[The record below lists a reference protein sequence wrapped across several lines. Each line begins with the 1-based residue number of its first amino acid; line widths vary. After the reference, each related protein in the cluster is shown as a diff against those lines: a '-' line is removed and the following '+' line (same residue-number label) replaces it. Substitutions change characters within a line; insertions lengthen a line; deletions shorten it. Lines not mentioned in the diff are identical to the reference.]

1 MEDFKH
7 RLLKMAK
14 HIGKWARRQG
24 ITCYRIY
31 DNDIP
36 EYPFSVDRYEDALYI
51 CLYHRHH
58 ERSEESQAVWINEC
72 IQLIGDTLD
81 IPEHKVFLKERQRQK
96 GKSQYEKLDDQTHIF
111 TVQENGL
118 SFLVNLSDYLDTGLF
133 LDHRNT
139 REMVRKASAGR
150 HVLNL
155 FAYTGSFSVYA
166 AAGHAAST
174 CTVDL
179 SNTYLQWAGKN
190 MQINGFSVGDQHR
203 MIQADVKQFLADHRS
218 PDFDLIVIDP
228 PTFSNSKRMQD
239 VLDIQRDY
247 AELLNHCIRIS
258 NPGGLIYFS
267 TNYRGFQFDPSLLNA
282 HKIQEITHLTIPND
296 FRNKKIHKCYLITVD

>member
-36 EYPFSVDRYEDALYI
+36 EYPFSIDRYEDCLYI
-51 CLYHRHH
+51 SLFHRHH
-58 ERSEESQAVWINEC
+58 ERSEEAQSIWVNES
-72 IQLIGDTLD
+72 IQLIGDTLE
-81 IPEHKVFLKERQRQK
+81 IPEYKVFVKERQRQK

-111 TVQENGL
+111 TVKENGL
-118 SFLVNLSDYLDTGLF
+118 GFLVNLSDYLDTGLF

-139 REMVRKASAGR
+139 RQMVREVSEGR
-150 HVLNL
+150 HMLNL

-166 AAGHAAST
+166 AAGDAAST

-179 SNTYLQWAGKN
+179 SNTYLNWAAKN
-190 MQINGFSVGDQHR
+190 MQINGYSIGDQHH
-203 MIQADVKQFLADHRS
+203 MVQADVKQYLADYS
-218 PDFDLIVIDP
+218 GQKFDLIVIDP

-247 AELLNHCIRIS
+247 TSLLNHCIRIS
-258 NPGGLIYFS
+258 NPSGLIYFS
-267 TNYRGFQFDPSLLNA
+267 TNYRGFQFDPTTLHAQS
-282 HKIQEITHLTIPND
+282 IQEITNLTIPND
-296 FRNKKIHKCYLITVD
+296 FRNKKIHKCFLITVD